1 MLAWWHFFFL
11 SSSCVERCGHVGL
24 VLSGASEVHVSST
37 HFRALAFAGI
47 SLIRHDPL
55 AALEAPPSE
64 RDSPPPDAE
73 LEKLKRK
80 FKEGGHPLSLPAR
93 FHIYTEEV
101 QDDGGGENSDEGRG
115 EGACEGEA
123 EVGGGAGEGS
133 VKSGGFM
140 LRVEECSFRSTPSMW
155 LEG

>member
-1 MLAWWHFFFL
+1 M
-11 SSSCVERCGHVGL
+11 GL

-73 LEKLKRK
+73 LETLKSK

-101 QDDGGGENSDEGRG
+101 QDDGGSENSDEGRG
-115 EGACEGEA
+115 EGSCEGEA
-123 EVGGGAGEGS
+123 EVGGGRGRE
-133 VKSGGFM
+133 V
-140 LRVEECSFRSTPSMW
+140 
-155 LEG
+155 

>member
-1 MLAWWHFFFL
+1 MTSSHF
-11 SSSCVERCGHVGL
+11 C
-24 VLSGASEVHVSST
+24 
-37 HFRALAFAGI
+37 ALAFAGI

-80 FKEGGHPLSLPAR
+80 FKDGGHPLSLPTR

-101 QDDGGGENSDEGRG
+101 QDDGEGENSDERKEEGSCETVSMVGRG
-115 EGACEGEA
+115 T
-123 EVGGGAGEGS
+123 GEGN
-133 VKSGGFM
+133 VKSGGFK

-155 LEG
+155 LQG